1 MKSPRTIPYTHLM
14 YKYTVQIY
22 TVCRTYIHSHHI
34 YAYIYGVTHTC
45 VFFYMALAD
54 SSRVAQEHNG
64 EIRLH
69 WAHWARLSYT
79 TLCTLS
85 TLSTIVIHYTVHT
98 EHTEH
103 DCLHYTEY
111 TEHDR
116 HTLHWAHWAHWARSS
131 YTTLSTLST
140 LGTIVIHY
148 TEHTEHTEH
157 DRHTLHWAHWARSS
171 YTTLSTV
178 VPVPKSPQTGL
189 STYFKF
195 PYTSSECKS
204 SPCQK
209 SPQTGRSTHSKSPY
223 TSSEC
228 KSSPCQSHPKRDFLL
243 IPNPLYLI
251 WMQDTR
257 LSTYTIDIC
266 KKSGILECCV
276 GPGAY
281 FAHTLAGKRCIYELA
296 LTNLCFRI

>member
-1 MKSPRTIPYTHLM
+1 MGLSTWFQVLDFELSGFVYLIFVYFNSSWEWNALNLEWRELGGANLRRIWTYIRWNPRGQYRIHTSCTNTLYKYIPYAVHIYIHTIYMH
-14 YKYTVQIY
+14 IY
-22 TVCRTYIHSHHI
+22 TVLHIHVYFFTWLWPTLVVLHKSTMERSD
-34 YAYIYGVTHTC
+34 YTEHT
-45 VFFYMALAD
+45 
-54 SSRVAQEHNG
+54 EHDCHT
-64 EIRLH
+64 LHCAH
-69 WAHWARLSYT
+69 WAHWARLS
-79 TLCTLS
+79 
-85 TLSTIVIHYTVHT
+85 
-98 EHTEH
+98 
-103 DCLHYTEY
+103 
-111 TEHDR
+111 
-116 HTLHWAHWAHWARSS
+116 TLHW
-131 YTTLSTLST
+131 
-140 LGTIVIHY
+140 V
-148 TEHTEHTEH
+148 
-157 DRHTLHWAHWARSS
+157 HWARSS

>member
-85 TLSTIVIHYTVHT
+85 TLSTIV
-98 EHTEH
+98 
-103 DCLHYTEY
+103 
-111 TEHDR
+111 
-116 HTLHWAHWAHWARSS
+116 
-131 YTTLSTLST
+131 YTTLSTLS
-140 LGTIVIHY
+140 TIVIHY